1 LQHRDEST
9 EDAMNSEIRDYL
21 AAMPYFAMLPA
32 AELDQLAS
40 QARPQV
46 FAKGVHLAIQGKTR
60 LSHIYVV
67 KRGTI
72 AVYNEKDN
80 ARLPDGFIQE
90 GELFGG
96 VALLVNA
103 GVSPRTLHVDRETEA
118 YLIPQEKFLELCV
131 RYKDF
136 YAFIVEKYEQREA
149 DSGLDG
155 HIGPGQAKILLSG
168 IAPFSFLH
176 EDALEQAAEALS
188 TAYHAK
194 GAVLFFQGLT
204 RVEHLYILHKGSVEK
219 YYEQNG
225 RKTLSEVSGEGD
237 LFGGISML
245 LNNGL
250 AVRTMEVTE
259 DANFYLLPKEVFLRI
274 CKGHAAF
281 ADFFTDTFGK
291 RMLNRSY
298 AAIIARTSIPPQES
312 LQLFN
317 QPVHQLYN
325 RATVFGAPAMTI
337 QQVAERMK
345 QENSSYLILP
355 PAEPQPAGIIT
366 ESDLTRKVI
375 AAGYD
380 IGRPAVEVMS
390 VPLHTIG
397 ENAIV
402 FEALMQMMQHNVKH
416 LAVTDG
422 EHQIIGVLSN
432 RELISAQGRSPLF
445 LLREISRA
453 ESLDEILVQHRRL
466 PGIVKGLI
474 SSGASARNINRVITA
489 VSDGIL
495 KKIMEIVMLEM
506 APPPTS
512 FAFMIMGSE
521 GRGEQTLKTDQDNA
535 IVFEDVSEADLP
547 EVSQYFLEL
556 GQRVCTL
563 LDQAGYAFCQGDV
576 MAQNPNWC
584 QPLST
589 WMKYFLKWIHAA
601 EGEDLLQASIFFD
614 FRYGFGDIQLVEAL
628 RDHLHGAI
636 GRWTGFLRYM
646 TENALHFKPPLG
658 FFRNFVVESKGK
670 HRDALDIKSAMTPI
684 VDFARIYALKNGIQ
698 ATNTF
703 ERLHQLF
710 INHVLNKEEYEE
722 IEKAY
727 SFLMQLRF
735 VRQVTASIEQKL
747 PPDNFINPKR
757 MTRIEQ
763 TMLKEIFKRI
773 EKFQAKMNFEFI
785 GIA

>member
-1 LQHRDEST
+1 VNPL
-9 EDAMNSEIRDYL
+9 EDAMDSEIRDYL
-21 AAMPYFAMLPA
+21 AAMPHFAMLPA
-32 AELDQLAS
+32 AELDQLAI
-40 QARPQV
+40 QARPQA

-60 LSHIYVV
+60 LSHIYVI

-72 AVYNEKDN
+72 AVYYEKDN
-80 ARLPDGFIQE
+80 SRQPDGYIKE
-90 GELFGG
+90 GELIGG
-96 VALLVNA
+96 IALLVNA
-103 GVSPRTLHVDRETEA
+103 GVAQRTLHVDRETEA

-131 RYKDF
+131 RYKEF
-136 YAFIVEKYEQREA
+136 YAFIVDKYEQRFAGTGVEEQ
-149 DSGLDG
+149 
-155 HIGPGQAKILLSG
+155 IGPVGAKILLSG
-168 IAPFSFLH
+168 TAPFSFLH
-176 EDALEQAAEALS
+176 EDALEQVCAALS
-188 TAYHAK
+188 MASYAK
-194 GAVLFFQGLT
+194 GTVLFIQGQTL
-204 RVEHLYILHKGSVEK
+204 VAHLHILHKGSVEK

-225 RKTLSEVSGEGD
+225 RKTLSEISGEGD
-237 LFGGISML
+237 LFGGISIL

-250 AVRTMEVTE
+250 AVRTLEVTE
-259 DANFYLLPKEVFLRI
+259 DASFYLLPKEVFLQT
-274 CKGHAAF
+274 CESHAAF
-281 ADFFTDTFGK
+281 RDFFTDTFGK

-298 AAIIARTSIPPQES
+298 AAIIARTSVPPQET

-317 QPVHQLYN
+317 QPVHQIYN
-325 RATVFGAPAMTI
+325 RETVFGTPKMTI
-337 QQVAERMK
+337 QQVAEQMK
-345 QENSSYLILP
+345 QENSSYLIIP
-355 PAEPQPAGIIT
+355 PAEPHPAGIIT

-375 AAGYD
+375 AADFD
-380 IGRPAVEVMS
+380 IHRPAVDVMS
-390 VPLHTIG
+390 VPLQTIG

-416 LAVTDG
+416 LAVTG
-422 EHQIIGVLSN
+422 EGNQIIGVLSN
-432 RELISAQGRSPLF
+432 RELISAQGQSPLF

-453 ESLDEILVQHRRL
+453 ESLEEIVAQHRRL

-474 SSGASARNINRVITA
+474 SSGATARNINRVITTA
-489 VSDGIL
+489 SDVIL
-495 KKIMEIVMLEM
+495 RKIMEIVLNEM
-506 APPPTS
+506 PPPPTS

-535 IVFEDVSEADLP
+535 IVFEDVSEAELP

-556 GQRVCTL
+556 GQRACSL

-584 QPLST
+584 QPLSV
-589 WMKYFLKWIHAA
+589 WMKYFLQWIHAA

-614 FRYGFGDIQLVEAL
+614 FRHAYGDIDLVKSL

-658 FFRNFVVESKGK
+658 FFRNFVVESKGE

-710 INHVLNKEEYEE
+710 INRVLSREEYEE
-722 IEKAY
+722 MEKAY

>member
-1 LQHRDEST
+1 
-9 EDAMNSEIRDYL
+9 M
-21 AAMPYFAMLPA
+21 AAMPHFAMLPA
-32 AELDQLAS
+32 AELKQLANE
-40 QARPQV
+40 ARPKV
-46 FAKGVHLAIQGKTR
+46 FAEGVHLAIQGKTR
-60 LSHIYVV
+60 LSHIYVI

-72 AVYNEKDN
+72 AIYHEKDN
-80 ARLPDGFIQE
+80 IRRPDGFIHE
-90 GELFGG
+90 GEMFGG
-96 VALLVNA
+96 IALLENA
-103 GVSPRTLHVDRETEA
+103 GVSKRTLHVERETEA
-118 YLIPQEKFLELCV
+118 FLIPQEKFLELCL

-136 YAFIVEKYEQREA
+136 YAFIVEKYDRRYGESEA
-149 DSGLDG
+149 DRQ
-155 HIGPGQAKILLSG
+155 IGPAHAKIFLSG
-168 IAPFSFLH
+168 IAPFSFLT
-176 EDALEQAAEALS
+176 EETLEQVSESLS
-188 TAYHAK
+188 TASYTK
-194 GAVLFFQGLT
+194 GTVLFIQGQT
-204 RVEHLYILHKGSVEK
+204 RIAHLHILQKGSVEK

-245 LNNGL
+245 LNSGL
-250 AVRTMEVTE
+250 AVRTMEVNE
-259 DANFYLLPKEVFLRI
+259 DASFYLLPRQVFLEI
-274 CKGHAAF
+274 CEKHEAF
-281 ADFFTDTFGK
+281 RDFFTDTFGK

-298 AAIIARTSIPPQES
+298 AAIIARTSVPPQES

-317 QPVHQLYN
+317 QPVHQIYN
-325 RATVFGAPAMTI
+325 RATVFGTPGMTI
-337 QQVAERMK
+337 QQVAARMK
-345 QENSSYLILP
+345 QENSSYLIIP

-375 AAGYD
+375 AAAFD
-380 IGRPAVEVMS
+380 ITRPAVEVMS
-390 VPLHTIG
+390 VPLQTVG
-397 ENAIV
+397 EDAIV

-422 EHQIIGVLSN
+422 ESRIIGVLSN
-432 RELISAQGRSPLF
+432 RELISAQGQSPLF
-445 LLREISRA
+445 LLRQISRA
-453 ESLDEILVQHRRL
+453 ESLDEIVAQHQRL

-474 SSGASARNINRVITA
+474 SSGATARNINRVITT
-489 VSDGIL
+489 VSDVIL
-495 KKIMEIVMLEM
+495 KKIMDMVMQEM
-506 APPPTS
+506 APAPTS
-512 FAFMIMGSE
+512 FSFMIMGSE

-535 IVFEDVSEADLP
+535 IVFEDVSEAELP

-556 GQRVCTL
+556 GSRTCKL

-584 QPLST
+584 QPLSV

-614 FRYGFGDIQLVEAL
+614 FRHGYGDFQLVESL

-658 FFRNFVVESKGK
+658 FFRNFVVASKGE

-684 VDFARIYALKNGIQ
+684 VDFARIYALKNGIH
-698 ATNTF
+698 ATNTY

-710 INHVLNKEEYEE
+710 INHVLSKEEYEE

-735 VRQVTASIEQKL
+735 VRQVTASMEQKL

>member
-1 LQHRDEST
+1 
-9 EDAMNSEIRDYL
+9 MNSEIRDYL
-21 AAMPYFAMLPA
+21 AAMPYFAMLPT
-32 AELDQLAS
+32 AELDQLAA

-60 LSHIYVV
+60 LAHIYVI

-72 AVYNEKDN
+72 AVFNEKGN
-80 ARLPDGFIQE
+80 ARRADGFIQD
-90 GELFGG
+90 GEMFGG
-96 VALLVNA
+96 ITLLVNA
-103 GVSPRTLHVDRETEA
+103 GVSQRTLHVDKETEA

-131 RYKDF
+131 HYKDF
-136 YAFIVEKYEQREA
+136 YAFIVEKYEQRYTETGP
-149 DSGLDG
+149 DYR
-155 HIGPGQAKILLSG
+155 IGSTQAKILLSG
-168 IAPFSFLH
+168 IAPFSFLP
-176 EDALEQAAEALS
+176 ENTLEQACEALTIAS
-188 TAYHAK
+188 YAK
-194 GAVLFFQGLT
+194 GTVLFIQGQT
-204 RVEHLYILHKGSVEK
+204 RLEQLYILHKGSVEK

-237 LFGGISML
+237 LFGGISIL

-250 AVRTMEVTE
+250 AVRTLEVTE
-259 DANFYLLPKEVFLRI
+259 DATYYLLPREVFLQLCEEHVVFR
-274 CKGHAAF
+274 
-281 ADFFTDTFGK
+281 DFFTDTFGK

-298 AAIIARTSIPPQES
+298 AAIIARTSIPPQET

-317 QPVHQLYN
+317 QPVHQIFN
-325 RATVFGAPAMTI
+325 QVTVFGTPEMTI
-337 QQVAERMK
+337 QQAAERMK

-355 PAEPQPAGIIT
+355 PDELQPAGIIT

-375 AAGYD
+375 ATGFD
-380 IGRPAVEVMS
+380 IDRPAVEVMS
-390 VPLHTIG
+390 APLHTIG
-397 ENAIV
+397 ENAII

-416 LAVTDG
+416 LAVTDQ
-422 EHQIIGVLSN
+422 ENQIIGVLSN
-432 RELISAQGRSPLF
+432 RELIAAQGQSPLF

-453 ESLDEILVQHRRL
+453 ETLDEIVAQHRRL

-474 SSGASARNINRVITA
+474 SSGATARNINRVITT
-489 VSDGIL
+489 VSDVIL
-495 KKIMEIVMLEM
+495 KKIMEIVLQEM

-535 IVFEDVSEADLP
+535 IVFEDVSDAELP
-547 EVSQYFLEL
+547 EVSQYFMEL

-563 LDQAGYAFCQGDV
+563 LDQAGYAFCEGDI

-584 QPLST
+584 QPLSV
-589 WMKYFLKWIHAA
+589 WMKYFLQWIHAA

-614 FRYGFGDIQLVEAL
+614 FRHGYGDVELVESL

-684 VDFARIYALKNGIQ
+684 VDFARIYALKHGIQ

-703 ERLHQLF
+703 ERLNQLF
-710 INHVLNKEEYEE
+710 IQRVLTREEYEE
-722 IEKAY
+722 MEKAY

-735 VRQVTASIEQKL
+735 VRQVTASIEQKV

>member
-1 LQHRDEST
+1 
-9 EDAMNSEIRDYL
+9 MNSEIRDYL
-21 AAMPYFAMLPA
+21 AAMPHFAMLPPVELNHL
-32 AELDQLAS
+32 AE
-40 QARPQV
+40 QAKPQV
-46 FAKGVHLAIQGKTR
+46 FAKGVHLAVQGKTR

-67 KRGTI
+67 KRGKI
-72 AVYNEKDN
+72 SVYDEQDN
-80 ARLPDGFIQE
+80 IRRPDGLIQE
-90 GELFGG
+90 GELIGDIAILG
-96 VALLVNA
+96 NA
-103 GVSPRTLHVDRETEA
+103 GVSPRTLYVDRETEA
-118 YLIPQEKFLELCV
+118 YLIPQESFLELCV

-136 YAFIVEKYEQREA
+136 YRFIVGKHEKRTPPPK
-149 DSGLDG
+149 SGALMEP
-155 HIGPGQAKILLSG
+155 GPGKIWLSG

-176 EDALEQAAEALS
+176 EDALEQVGDALS
-188 TAYHAK
+188 TVSHSK
-194 GAVLFFQGLT
+194 STVLFIQEQT
-204 RVEHLYILHKGSVEK
+204 RVEYLYVLHRGSVEK
-219 YYEQNG
+219 YFEQNG

-245 LNNGL
+245 LNNGR
-250 AVRTMEVTE
+250 AVRTLEVTE
-259 DANFYLLPKEVFLRI
+259 DAIFYLLPKKIFLQT
-274 CKGHAAF
+274 CKEHAAF
-281 ADFFTDTFGK
+281 RDYFTDTFGK

-298 AAIIARTSIPPQES
+298 AAIIARTFKPPQES

-317 QPVHQLYN
+317 QPVHQIYN
-325 RATVFGAPAMTI
+325 RSTVFGTPQMTI
-337 QQVAERMK
+337 QEVAERMK

-355 PAEPQPAGIIT
+355 PAEQQPAGIIT

-380 IGRPAVEVMS
+380 IGRPAVDVMS
-390 VPLHTIG
+390 VPLHTID
-397 ENAIV
+397 EHAIV

-416 LAVTDG
+416 LAVTGG
-422 EHQIIGVLSN
+422 ENQVIGVLSN
-432 RELISAQGRSPLF
+432 RELISAQGQSPLF

-453 ESLDEILVQHRRL
+453 DSLDGILAQHRRL

-474 SSGASARNINRVITA
+474 GRGATARNINRVITT
-489 VSDGIL
+489 VSDVIL
-495 KKIMEIVMLEM
+495 KKIMEMVLLEM
-506 APPPTS
+506 APPPTN

-556 GQRVCTL
+556 GRRVCKL

-584 QPLST
+584 QPLSV
-589 WMKYFLKWIHAA
+589 WMRYFLKWIHAA

-614 FRYGFGDIQLVEAL
+614 FRHGYGDIQLVESL

-684 VDFARIYALKNGIQ
+684 VDFARIYALKNGVQ

-710 INHVLNKEEYEE
+710 INHVLTKEEYEE
-722 IEKAY
+722 MEKAY

-735 VRQVTASIEQKL
+735 VRQVTASIEQKA

-785 GIA
+785 GVM

>member
-1 LQHRDEST
+1 
-9 EDAMNSEIRDYL
+9 MNSEIRDFL

-32 AELDQLAS
+32 AELDQLAI

-60 LSHIYVV
+60 LSHIYVI

-72 AVYNEKDN
+72 AVYNEKGN
-80 ARLPDGFIQE
+80 ARRPDGFIQE
-90 GELFGG
+90 GELLGG
-96 VALLVNA
+96 IALLVNA
-103 GVSPRTLHVDRETEA
+103 GVSQRTLHVDRETEA

-136 YAFIVEKYEQREA
+136 YAFIVEKYEQRYTE
-149 DSGLDG
+149 SVPESQFGS
-155 HIGPGQAKILLSG
+155 PQARILLSG
-168 IAPFSFLH
+168 IAPFSFLP
-176 EDALEQAAEALS
+176 DDTLEQACEALS
-188 TAYHAK
+188 TATYTK
-194 GAVLFFQGLT
+194 GTVLFIQGQT
-204 RVEHLYILHKGSVEK
+204 RIADLHILHKGSVEK
-219 YYEQNG
+219 YYQQNG
-225 RKTLSEVSGEGD
+225 RKTLSEISGEGD

-245 LNNGL
+245 LNNGI
-250 AVRTMEVTE
+250 AVRTLEVTE
-259 DANFYLLPKEVFLRI
+259 DASFYLLPKDVFLQLCEEQVVFR
-274 CKGHAAF
+274 
-281 ADFFTDTFGK
+281 DFFTDTFGK

-298 AAIIARTSIPPQES
+298 AAIIARTSVPPQDS

-317 QPVHQLYN
+317 QPVHQVFN
-325 RATVFGAPAMTI
+325 RVTVFGTPEMTI

-345 QENSSYLILP
+345 QENSSYLIVP
-355 PAEPQPAGIIT
+355 PADPQPAGIIT

-380 IGRPAVEVMS
+380 TGRPAVEVMS
-390 VPLHTIG
+390 IPLHSIG

-416 LAVTDG
+416 LAVTD
-422 EHQIIGVLSN
+422 EENQIIGVLSN
-432 RELISAQGRSPLF
+432 RELISAQGQSPLF
-445 LLREISRA
+445 VLRQISRA
-453 ESLDEILVQHRRL
+453 ESLDDILAQHRRL

-474 SSGASARNINRVITA
+474 SSGATARNINRVITT
-489 VSDGIL
+489 VSDLIL
-495 KKIMEIVMLEM
+495 KKIMEMVMQEM

-535 IVFEDVSEADLP
+535 IVFEDVSEAELP
-547 EVSQYFLEL
+547 EVSQYFLEV
-556 GQRVCTL
+556 GRRVCKL

-584 QPLST
+584 QPLSV

-614 FRYGFGDIQLVEAL
+614 FRHGYGDVQLVESL

-710 INHVLNKEEYEE
+710 INRVLTKEEYEE

-735 VRQVTASIEQKL
+735 VRQVTASIEQKV

>member
-1 LQHRDEST
+1 MRL
-9 EDAMNSEIRDYL
+9 EDAMSFGIREYL
-21 AAMPYFAMLPA
+21 ATMPHFAMLPA
-32 AELDQLAS
+32 AELDQLAV
-40 QARPQV
+40 QARPKVYAQ
-46 FAKGVHLAIQGKTR
+46 GVHLAIQGKTR
-60 LSHIYVV
+60 LSHIYVI

-80 ARLPDGFIQE
+80 IRSPDGYIQE
-90 GELFGG
+90 GEMVGG
-96 VALLVNA
+96 IALLVNA
-103 GVSPRTLHVDRETEA
+103 GVSQRTLHVDLETEA
-118 YLIPQEKFLELCV
+118 LLIPQQKFLELCV

-136 YAFIVEKYEQREA
+136 YAFIVEKYGQRDAKSEPE
-149 DSGLDG
+149 SR
-155 HIGPGQAKILLSG
+155 IGTLHAKMLLSG
-168 IAPFSFLH
+168 IAPFSFLQ
-176 EDALEQAAEALS
+176 EGALDQACEALS
-188 TAYHAK
+188 MASHAK
-194 GAVLFFQGLT
+194 GTVLFIQGQT
-204 RVEHLYILHKGSVEK
+204 RVEHLYILHRGSAEK
-219 YYEQNG
+219 YFEQNG
-225 RKTLSEVSGEGD
+225 RKSLSEISGEGE

-245 LNNGL
+245 LNDGI
-250 AVRTMEVTE
+250 AVRTLEVNE
-259 DANFYLLPKEVFLRI
+259 DASLYLLPRKDFLHL
-274 CKGHAAF
+274 CNEHPAF
-281 ADFFTDTFGK
+281 RDFFTDTFGK

-317 QPVHQLYN
+317 QPVHQIYSPG
-325 RATVFGAPAMTI
+325 TVFGTPVMTI
-337 QQVAERMK
+337 QQVALRMK

-355 PAEPQPAGIIT
+355 SSDLHPAGIIT
-366 ESDLTRKVI
+366 ESDLARKVI
-375 AAGYD
+375 AAGYGID
-380 IGRPAVEVMS
+380 RPAVEVMS

-416 LAVTDG
+416 LAVTD
-422 EHQIIGVLSN
+422 EENQIIGVLSN
-432 RELISAQGRSPLF
+432 RELISAQGQSPLF

-453 ESLDEILVQHRRL
+453 ESIDEIQAQHLRL

-474 SSGASARNINRVITA
+474 SSGATARNINRVITT
-489 VSDGIL
+489 VSDVIL
-495 KKIMEIVMLEM
+495 KKIIEMALQEM
-506 APPPTS
+506 APPPTG

-521 GRGEQTLKTDQDNA
+521 GRCEQTLKTDQDNA
-535 IVFEDVSEADLP
+535 IIFEDVSDAEFP
-547 EVSQYFLEL
+547 EVSEYFLEL
-556 GQRVCTL
+556 GHRACHL
-563 LDQAGYAFCQGDV
+563 LDQAGYAFCQGDI

-589 WMKYFLKWIHAA
+589 WMKYFLQWIHAA

-614 FRYGFGDIQLVEAL
+614 FRHGYGDIQLVESL

-658 FFRNFVVESKGK
+658 FFRNFVVESKGR

-684 VDFARIYALKNGIQ
+684 VDFARIYALKNNIQ

-703 ERLHQLF
+703 ERLHQLLL
-710 INHVLNKEEYEE
+710 NQVLSKEEYEE

-735 VRQVTASIEQKL
+735 VRQVSASIEQKL